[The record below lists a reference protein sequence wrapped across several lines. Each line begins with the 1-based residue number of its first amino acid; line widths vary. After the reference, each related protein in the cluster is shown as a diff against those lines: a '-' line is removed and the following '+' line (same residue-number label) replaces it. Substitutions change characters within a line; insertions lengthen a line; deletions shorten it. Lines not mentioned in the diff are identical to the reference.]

1 MRSMLLVFIC
11 IMLFISTNGASPAS
25 ERAIITD
32 PNPDGKIT
40 AKMYAQTD
48 TRLSQTVSYEAELK
62 TVQSI
67 VEDLREM
74 TGVNLFAGARKSDW
88 PVRSRKM
95 NIFVKDVPLCDLMDS
110 MARAMKF
117 RWSRSDDDLMI
128 YRLKV
133 NTKAAK
139 QADEMMSEAYKKQE
153 QLWQKRR
160 QQWTDAIDKYGDI
173 STAEQISL
181 RETDPQI
188 YEQVMLGS
196 LQAIHALFEE
206 VPETKER
213 FLTGRNFRIRASDVS
228 PETKSL
234 FYNAGNE
241 FWKHLQ
247 RIGYV
252 GEKTQNPTG
261 YGPKAVQPYDDFD
274 IVYMRMDAG
283 MFTPN
288 LHWGGA
294 SSDTGYWHLYR
305 NKFTYVNSDF
315 EINGLRY
322 LGSEVNK
329 LISLD
334 NIRINEGRDTSGV
347 DDSEENT
354 KWETAYE
361 ARSEE
366 NNKLEESLYPSEP
379 LIEHESSPFLEQV
392 FKLEIEQPKPDAN
405 PMLALAEK
413 IASFQKA
420 LFDASGISIVS
431 DCWLSI
437 PYANL
442 SVSDSKVKLD
452 DLLNSLCTTFNYNW
466 DKPESI
472 IEFRYRKWAKMRLT
486 QIPEEWVET
495 WSNNTRANGYLSLND
510 IAQIANLDYY
520 QAEESIKQDPV
531 IGIMG
536 TYSKML
542 RKLDDNLTWLRLY
555 ASLNQQMRNVLAGDH
570 GLFGQMLTSAQW
582 KIAQPMFD
590 RIGITRGD
598 AWMQMYTV
606 VDKQDPQFIT
616 IWFREMDMDTKQ
628 MDRMYKLI
636 LPSYTPQQTIVKT
649 TADK

>member
-1 MRSMLLVFIC
+1 MRWLLIVFAC
-11 IMLFISTNGASPAS
+11 FTLCTCAYGALPAS
-25 ERAIITD
+25 DKVVITD

-48 TRLSQTVSYEAELK
+48 TRLSQTVSYEAGLK
-62 TVQSI
+62 TVESI
-67 VEDLREM
+67 VDDLREM

-95 NIFVKDVPLCDLMDS
+95 NIFVKDVPLCELMDS
-110 MARAMKF
+110 IARVMKF
-117 RWSRSDDDLMI
+117 RWSRSDDEHMI

-133 NTKAAK
+133 NIKAAK
-139 QADEMMSEAYKKQE
+139 QADEMMSQAEKTQE

-173 STAEQISL
+173 STSEQILL
-181 RETDPQI
+181 RKTDPQI

-213 FLTGRNFRIRASDVS
+213 FLTGRSFRIRASDVS

-294 SSDTGYWHLYR
+294 GSDTGYWHLYK
-305 NKFTYVNSDF
+305 NTPTDVNMDF

-334 NIRINEGRDTSGV
+334 NIRINEGRDTSEV
-347 DDSEENT
+347 DYSEEKT
-354 KWETAYE
+354 KWEAAYE
-361 ARSEE
+361 ARFEE
-366 NNKLEESLYPSEP
+366 NNKQEESLYPNEP

-413 IASFQKA
+413 VASFQKA
-420 LFDASGISIVS
+420 LFDASGISVVS
-431 DCWLSI
+431 DCWMSI
-437 PYANL
+437 PSENL
-442 SVSDSKVKLD
+442 SVNDSKTKLG
-452 DLLNSLCTTFNYNW
+452 DLLNSFCTAMDYNW

-495 WSNNTRANGYLSLND
+495 WSNNTKANGYLSLND
-510 IAQIANLDYY
+510 IAQISNLDFY

-531 IGIMG
+531 IGMMG

-542 RKLDDNLTWLRLY
+542 RKLDDNLAWLRLY
-555 ASLNQQMRNVLAGDH
+555 ASLNQQMRNVLAGDR
-570 GLFGQMLTSAQW
+570 GLFGQMLTSEQW
-582 KIAQPMFD
+582 KTAQPMFD
-590 RIGITRGD
+590 RIGMTRGD
-598 AWMQMYTV
+598 AWMQMYTA
-606 VDKQDPQFIT
+606 VDEQDPQFIT
-616 IWFREMDMDTKQ
+616 IWFREIDMDSKNV
-628 MDRMYKLI
+628 DRIYKLI
-636 LPSYTPQQTIVKT
+636 LPSYTPPQPK
-649 TADK
+649 ADAQAGK